1 MSRSIVLA
9 AACSTL
15 ALAAPASRA
24 ATLSVDDQ
32 GFIARML
39 VIHNRER
46 AAVGAPPLTWDPMLA
61 QSAASYGPALAS
73 LGRLQ
78 HSPRE
83 TRPGQ
88 RENLAMSSSGYL
100 DDGQL
105 AGLWV
110 AEKNQFDRMKRRE
123 ESGELFSL
131 HGDRFTREKID
142 DVNERKVR
150 RGRIGGYVD
159 DMDADDIAYCD
170 NLLRQYRYDERMKAA
185 LAI

>member
-15 ALAAPASRA
+15 ALAAPASGA

-46 AAVGAPPLTWDPMLA
+46 AAVGAPPLAWDPMLA

-110 AEKNQFDRMKRRE
+110 AEKNQFTP
-123 ESGELFSL
+123 GLFPNVSRT
-131 HGDRFTREKID
+131 GYWK
-142 DVNERKVR
+142 DVAHYTQMVWKGTTHVGCALY
-150 RGRIGGYVD
+150 RGGGNDFLICRYSPPGN
-159 DMDADDIAYCD
+159 ADGKPVY
-170 NLLRQYRYDERMKAA
+170 
-185 LAI
+185 